1 MRYGIALAGL
11 LLAGAPALAHA
22 QDMREAALAKR
33 TLRALQATSFAK
45 HREYCGYIGFDR
57 DGQLRATAAEP
68 GTKAGCDIPL
78 PPGWHLTASYHTHGA
93 FDTDY
98 LGEIPSDTDVESDRD
113 QDINGYVATPGGR
126 FWFVDTVR
134 MEVRQICG
142 PGCLPVAPHF
152 YKTADGPV
160 AQQYTYAELVKRMQE

>member
-1 MRYGIALAGL
+1 MRIGPAIACLVLAVVPA
-11 LLAGAPALAHA
+11 AGRA
-22 QDMREAALAKR
+22 QDMREAALAKE

-57 DGQLRATAAEP
+57 DGQLRATVAEP
-68 GTKAGCDIPL
+68 GTKAGCDIHR
-78 PPGWHLTASYHTHGA
+78 PPGWRLTASYHTHGA

-98 LGEIPSDTDVESDRD
+98 IGEIPSDTDIESDRD
-113 QDINGYVATPGGR
+113 QNINGYVATPGGR
-126 FWFVDTVR
+126 FWFVDTVK

-152 YKTADGPV
+152 YKAADGPV
-160 AQQYTYAELVKRMQE
+160 AQSYTYAELVKRMQE